1 MDRRRFVSATRLVAE
16 REVKTL
22 VRTKGFWIGFAVIVL
37 GLFAMSILPTVFGGD
52 RTKVAAVGTAAA
64 EALAGSDLEVR
75 TVSDVD
81 AASALVRSEE
91 VEAAVVPSG
100 DGVKVL
106 ALDDPP
112 TDVVAALRT
121 APRVELLDPQAVGQG
136 QKTVTVMVFAVVFLI
151 FGMGGAAIA
160 TSTVVEKQTRI
171 VEILVATVPVRAL
184 LAGKIVGH
192 TVLTLAQAVVL
203 AVLAPIALRLG
214 GHQELLAVVAP
225 ALGWF
230 VPFLVLGFLLLA
242 GMWAVAGSV
251 VSRQED
257 LGSSMGLVVMLVI
270 GPYFGVMTFSDDA
283 TVLHVLSYVPFT
295 SAIAMPVRMFAQQAA
310 AWEAL
315 LAMGL
320 LAGTV
325 VLVVLLA
332 SRIYSGS
339 LLHTGG
345 KLALKKAWA
354 REE

>member
-225 ALGWF
+225 ALGGSCRSWCWGSCCWPGCGRSPGRWSAGRRTW
-230 VPFLVLGFLLLA
+230 VP
-242 GMWAVAGSV
+242 
-251 VSRQED
+251 
-257 LGSSMGLVVMLVI
+257 
-270 GPYFGVMTFSDDA
+270 
-283 TVLHVLSYVPFT
+283 
-295 SAIAMPVRMFAQQAA
+295 
-310 AWEAL
+310 AW
-315 LAMGL
+315 G
-320 LAGTV
+320 
-325 VLVVLLA
+325 
-332 SRIYSGS
+332 
-339 LLHTGG
+339 
-345 KLALKKAWA
+345 WW
-354 REE
+354 